1 MVATVDCR
9 EPYTDRDYGEDCLP
23 QAVVTHLHGIEERY
37 GVVGGVERGD
47 GREDICVLAVN
58 GMEDASMEQTVKM
71 LEAAD
76 IAGSVDDRR
85 EAILN
90 DIPRR
95 RGGMDIIPRE
105 TYEIDNE
112 ESRGEAYGEVAMP
125 LPLEHKGVDDW
136 QRHPAEIE
144 QSGKDV
150 EHCRVVD
157 AEILTWSE
165 DTPVGCLDAEE
176 LLLKAVDSLGVY
188 IIEEIVWPLAQ

>member
-9 EPYTDRDYGEDCLP
+9 EPYTDRYYGEDCLP

-95 RGGMDIIPRE
+95 RGGRNLRD
-105 TYEIDNE
+105 
-112 ESRGEAYGEVAMP
+112 
-125 LPLEHKGVDDW
+125 
-136 QRHPAEIE
+136 
-144 QSGKDV
+144 
-150 EHCRVVD
+150 
-157 AEILTWSE
+157 
-165 DTPVGCLDAEE
+165 
-176 LLLKAVDSLGVY
+176 
-188 IIEEIVWPLAQ
+188 